1 MLPIARILGSL
12 FTILGIFLFLYG
24 LFTDGNSMYDKT
36 FSFNINLYWGIIMIG
51 FGLVFVVFGRKNGF
65 LNQ

>member
-24 LFTDGNSMYDKT
+24 LMTDGNSMYDKT
-36 FSFNINLYWGIIMIG
+36 FSININQYWGIFMIG

>member
-1 MLPIARILGSL
+1 MLPIAKILGSL

-24 LFTDGNSMYDKT
+24 IFTQGNSMYDKS
-36 FSFNINLYWGIIMIG
+36 FSFNINLYWGLFMIA
-51 FGLVFVVFGRKNGF
+51 FGLVFVLFGRKNGF

>member
-24 LFTDGNSMYDKT
+24 LMTDGNSMYDKT
-36 FSFNINLYWGIIMIG
+36 FSININLYWGIFMIG
-51 FGLVFVVFGRKNGF
+51 FGLVFIVFGRKNGF